1 MARKRKPES
10 TGNPAKQARRKR
22 APKKTPVAQTLT
34 FPMIVGIGASAGGLE
49 AFKSFFANMPPDSGM
64 TFVLVQHL
72 SPEHKSMLA
81 DLVGRATT
89 MPVVEAENDM
99 PIASNT
105 VYVIPPD
112 ATLTLK
118 QRNLR
123 ISRPAP
129 PRERRRPID
138 TFFSSLA
145 EEYGE
150 NAVCVVLS
158 GTGSDGALGLKTI
171 KENGGLTFAQA
182 ENDHTA
188 KSGMPQSA
196 VDTGLVDEI
205 MPVEEMPARL
215 LAYQSHLLKVASRK
229 GDDGTRLDATD
240 HLTKISSLLR
250 ARVGHDFSK
259 YKEKTLIRRV
269 QRRMQVL
276 QIDTVQAYVVRLK
289 EDPKQV
295 ELLFRELL
303 IGVTQFFRDPD
314 AFAALATIAIP
325 QILENADADDQI
337 RLWVPG
343 CATGEEVYSI
353 AIAVKEALNGRE
365 APPSVQIFGTDIDD
379 SAVAFARAGRYRK
392 TAGLSSQRL
401 ARWFAEDGEE
411 YCPIKAIREICV
423 FSTHSVVKDPPF
435 SKLDLISC
443 RNLLIYMDTELQ
455 DRVLKTFHYALNPDG
470 VLFLGPAEGV
480 TRQSKLFE
488 PLDKK
493 HRLFR
498 RLAAEV
504 ALPPPSS
511 TLPASRHPEAPST
524 FPHDTD
530 RLGRS
535 AKRIADRYSPVYLVV
550 DKGNNIVRFSGGQAG
565 RYLEPSAGAASFKL
579 FDMLRKSLR
588 PVVRSALQASLARKE
603 PVVHDDLP
611 FRIDGQLQSVTVV
624 VEPIIERSADAGHCV
639 VILQSSRKPL
649 RRRDAG
655 IPPEGD
661 DLREMEHEL
670 RTTKTQLQ
678 STIDDLE
685 AANEEMK
692 SASEEYQSVNEE
704 LQSSNEELE
713 TSKEEM
719 QSINEELQTVNAEL
733 QHKNEVMTRV
743 NSDLKN
749 LLDSTEIATI
759 FLDNDLRI
767 KSFTPGMA
775 DIFQLRDIDRG
786 RPVTDFAS
794 ALSYTRLAD
803 DARTVLRKL
812 SIVEEEVQLKDS
824 RMTFLMRVRPY
835 RTVDNKIDGVV
846 VTFVDISERRRS
858 SDQRTVLLQEMN
870 HRVKNSLATVQSI
883 AFQTFRYTDTLE
895 AFRQTFEA
903 RLLALAKTHDLLTK
917 NDWETAS
924 LRELLLAELEPY
936 GGIESSRF
944 ALDGEDIQ
952 VGSAVALALGLV
964 FHELATNA
972 VKYGALSVPGGRIE
986 IGWKIPDGEDRLHWH
1001 WIETGGPPVKSP
1013 NRRGMGTKVIE
1024 RGLMHEFGG
1033 KARIDFDPSGVKC
1046 SIDLPL
1052 PGFGE
1057 TP

>member
-1 MARKRKPES
+1 
-10 TGNPAKQARRKR
+10 
-22 APKKTPVAQTLT
+22 
-34 FPMIVGIGASAGGLE
+34 MIVGIGASAGGLE

-81 DLVGRATT
+81 DLIGRVTT
-89 MPVVEAENDM
+89 MPVVEAENNM
-99 PIASNT
+99 SIASNT

-118 QRNLR
+118 QRKLQV
-123 ISRPAP
+123 SRPAP

-150 NAVCVVLS
+150 KAICIVLS

-182 ENDHTA
+182 ETDHTA

-196 VDTGLVDEI
+196 VDTGLVDEV

-215 LAYQSHLLKVASRK
+215 LAYQRHLRKVASQK
-229 GDDGTRLDATD
+229 GDDGTRLDAAD
-240 HLTKISSLLR
+240 HLTKISALLR

-259 YKEKTLIRRV
+259 YKEKTMIRRI

-276 QIDTVQAYVVRLK
+276 QTDTVPDYVARLK
-289 EDPKQV
+289 EDPHQV
-295 ELLFRELL
+295 DLLFREVL

-314 AFAALATIAIP
+314 AFAALAAIAIP
-325 QILENADADDQI
+325 KMLENADAEDQI

-353 AIAVKEALNGRE
+353 AIVVKEALNGRE
-365 APPSVQIFGTDIDD
+365 SAPLVQIFGTDIDD

-392 TAGLSSQRL
+392 TTGVTAQRL
-401 ARWFAEDGEE
+401 ARWFIEDGEE
-411 YCPIKAIREICV
+411 YCPIKTIREMCV

-443 RNLLIYMDTELQ
+443 RNLLIYMDTDLQ

-470 VLFLGPAEGV
+470 MLFLGPAEGV
-480 TRQSKLFE
+480 TRQSRLFE
-488 PLDKK
+488 TLDKK
-493 HRLFR
+493 YRLFR

-504 ALPPPSS
+504 TLPPSS
-511 TLPASRHPEAPST
+511 PTLPALRHPAAPSAV
-524 FPHDTD
+524 PQDTD

-535 AKRIADRYSPVYLVV
+535 AKRIADKYSPVYLVV
-550 DKGNNIVRFSGGQAG
+550 DKGNDIVRFSGGEAG
-565 RYLEPSAGAASFKL
+565 RYLEPSAGVASFKL
-579 FDMLRKSLR
+579 FDILRKSLR
-588 PVVRSALQASLARKE
+588 PVVRSALQAAFARKE
-603 PVVHDDLP
+603 PVAHDDVPL
-611 FRIDGQLQSVTVV
+611 RIDGQLHSLTVV
-624 VEPIIERSADAGHCV
+624 VEPIAERGADAGHCV
-639 VILQSSRKPL
+639 VILQSSRKL
-649 RRRDAG
+649 ARRRDAG
-655 IPPEGD
+655 IAPEGD
-661 DLREMEHEL
+661 DLRVMEHEL

-685 AANEEMK
+685 IANEEMK
-692 SASEEYQSVNEE
+692 SSAEEYQSVNEE

-719 QSINEELQTVNAEL
+719 QSINEELQTINTEM
-733 QHKNEVMTRV
+733 QHKNETLTRV

-759 FLDNDLRI
+759 FLDSDLRI

-775 DIFQLRDIDRG
+775 DIFQLRDGDRG
-786 RPVTDFAS
+786 RPVTDFAT
-794 ALSYTRLAD
+794 ALNYSRLAN

-812 SIVEEEVQLKDS
+812 SIVEREVQLEDS
-824 RMTFLMRVRPY
+824 RMTFLMRIRPY

-846 VTFVDISERRRS
+846 VTFVDISERRRA
-858 SDQRTVLLQEMN
+858 SDQRTVLLQELN

-883 AFQTFRYTDTLE
+883 ASQTFRYTDTRE
-895 AFRQTFEA
+895 AFQQTFEA
-903 RLLALAKTHDLLTK
+903 RLMALAKTHDLLTM

-924 LRELLLAELEPY
+924 LNELLLAELEPY
-936 GGIESSRF
+936 GGNESSRF
-944 ALDGEDIQ
+944 AIDGKDVQ
-952 VGSAVALALGLV
+952 LASPVALALGLV

-972 VKYGALSVPGGRIE
+972 VKYGALSVSSGRVE
-986 IGWKIPDGEDRLHWH
+986 IGWKIADGGHRLHWH
-1001 WIETGGPPVKSP
+1001 WIETGGPPVKEP
-1013 NRRGMGTKVIE
+1013 TRRGVGTRVIE

-1033 KARIDFDPSGVKC
+1033 EARIDFDPSGVKC
-1046 SIDLPL
+1046 LIDLPL
-1052 PGFGE
+1052 PSRGE
-1057 TP
+1057 AP